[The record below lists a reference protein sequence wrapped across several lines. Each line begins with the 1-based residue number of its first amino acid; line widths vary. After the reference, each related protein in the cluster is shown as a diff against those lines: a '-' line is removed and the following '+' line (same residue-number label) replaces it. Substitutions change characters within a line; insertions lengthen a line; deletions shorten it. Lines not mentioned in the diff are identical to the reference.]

1 MTFTNLVVGVIIFSL
16 FLAGFSQVLVPVVNA
31 WGSAI
36 SEYRISRSIE
46 FVASSFTQ
54 ECMKQNRDI
63 EAWKRTVSIVNELQ
77 SCEILELRQG
87 GILRALKADCII
99 AGEQIEI
106 IGLCTP

>member
-1 MTFTNLVVGVIIFSL
+1 MTFTNLITGVIIFSL
-16 FLAGFSQVLVPVVNA
+16 FFAGFSQVLVPVINT
-31 WGSAI
+31 WGSAV
-36 SEYRISRSIE
+36 SEYRVSRSIE
-46 FVASSFTQ
+46 FVVSSFTQ
-54 ECMKQNRDI
+54 ECMKPNRDL
-63 EAWKRTVSIVNELQ
+63 EAWKKNMSIVNELQ